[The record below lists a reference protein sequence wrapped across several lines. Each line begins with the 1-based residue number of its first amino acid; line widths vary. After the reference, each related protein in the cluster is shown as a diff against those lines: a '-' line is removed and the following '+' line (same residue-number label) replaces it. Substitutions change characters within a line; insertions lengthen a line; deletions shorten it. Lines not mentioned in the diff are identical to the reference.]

1 MPFLDE
7 VATACLSVPHIRRFW
22 AKRGAWQIELSG
34 DFAAASA
41 VYAALT
47 KAATRFGEN
56 LLALEIALEGREA
69 LAAFH
74 ASRPTLVEDRLDDL
88 EYEKA
93 IALSRLGS
101 IGEAREILM
110 TLHKKRPEN
119 AAILSGIGRTFKD
132 LASAAT
138 QATIVASH
146 LEKAHSFYLRAF
158 TSSGA
163 YYPGINAATVA
174 FWQQNRK
181 TACELAAQVKELCRA
196 VLQKDPEDY
205 WAAATIAEAELILS
219 VKEDGVSDTAL
230 SYYERASAIAHQL
243 RHWGDLSST
252 RKQAK
257 LICEFAGW
265 DFSSLQKI
273 FRLPN
278 VVIFSGHMLDAP
290 NRPRPR
296 FPATLIPVVAKEIKE
311 RLHLCDAQIGISSAA
326 CGSDLLFIEA
336 MIERGAEI
344 HVVLP
349 WRKEEFLRTSVAIND
364 DPYWTERFE
373 QLLGDV
379 TSVTYLSQQSSPSGN
394 LGYAY
399 CSDCMNGMAL
409 YRAETIGSDV
419 TPVAVWDGKRG
430 DGLGG
435 TSSFVHFWRSRQHP
449 VEVIDLSRI
458 SGIPDTEPL
467 QEHHAF
473 AFEEVKVSQGQ
484 QAIKTLLFA
493 DVVGYSKIPEEQIEF
508 FAPEFLGMISHLIS
522 QPPRPVLTNTWG
534 DAVYLVFD
542 DPVAAG
548 TVALR
553 LLRLLQSGSWR
564 THLTAKMDLRIGL
577 HTGPVTLCVDP
588 VIRQITFT
596 GSHVSHAA
604 RIEPMVREGEVW
616 ATEAFMSYATIA
628 NYARKQRGEE
638 TLEFGFDYLGQIDFA
653 KEYGRYPLFRLSSP
667 ITNRSSSP

>member
-1 MPFLDE
+1 MPFLEDI
-7 VATACLSVPHIRRFW
+7 ATACRSVPNIRRFW
-22 AKRGAWQIELSG
+22 SSRAVWQIALAE
-34 DFAAASA
+34 DFATASA
-41 VYAALT
+41 VYAKLT
-47 KAATRFGEN
+47 GAATRFGEN
-56 LLALEIALEGREA
+56 LLALEIALEGRNA
-69 LAAFH
+69 LS
-74 ASRPTLVEDRLDDL
+74 ASPAGQTALVDERLDDL

-101 IGEAREILM
+101 IAEARERLLA
-110 TLHKKRPEN
+110 LHAKRPEN
-119 AAILSGIGRTFKD
+119 AAILSAIGRTYKD
-132 LASAAT
+132 LGLAAT
-138 QATIVASH
+138 QPVIRASH

-158 TSSGA
+158 DLSGT
-163 YYPGINAATVA
+163 YYPAINAATIA
-174 FWQQNRK
+174 LWLQNQK
-181 TACELAAQVKELCRA
+181 TACVLAERVKDLCRE
-196 VLQKDPEDY
+196 VLQRDREDY

-219 VKEDGVSDTAL
+219 IKEGAVSDTAL
-230 SYYERASAIAHQL
+230 IDYQKASAIAHRL

-257 LICEFAGW
+257 LTCEFAGW
-265 DFSSLQKI
+265 DFSPLQKI
-273 FRLPN
+273 FGLPN
-278 VVIFSGHMLDAP
+278 VIIFSGHMIDASD
-290 NRPRPR
+290 RLRAR
-296 FPATLIPVVAKEIKE
+296 FPTALVPAVAKEIKE
-311 RLHLCDAQIGISSAA
+311 RLNRCDAQIGISSAA

-349 WRKEEFLRTSVAIND
+349 WRKEQFLRTSVAIND
-364 DPYWTERFE
+364 DPNWTQKFDH
-373 QLLGDV
+373 LLDEV
-379 TSVTYLSQQSSPSGN
+379 TSVTYLSQQSAPGGN
-394 LGYAY
+394 LGYVY

-419 TPVAVWDGKRG
+419 TPIAVWDGKKG

-435 TSSFVHFWRSRQHP
+435 TSSFVHFWRSRQHR
-449 VEVIDLSRI
+449 VEIIDLSAI
-458 SGIPDTEPL
+458 SGISYTEVAEEP
-467 QEHHAF
+467 HSF
-473 AFEEVKVSQGQ
+473 AFDEVKVSQGQ

-493 DVVGYSKIPEEQIEF
+493 DVVGYSKIPEEQIEY
-508 FAPEFLGMISHLIS
+508 FAPEFLGMISQLIS
-522 QPPRPVLTNTWG
+522 EPPRPVLTNTWG

-553 LLRLLQSGSWR
+553 LLRVMQRGAWR
-564 THLTAKMDLRIGL
+564 AHLTAKMDLRIGL

-604 RIEPMVREGEVW
+604 RIEPMVQEGEVW

-628 NYARKQRGEE
+628 NHARKQRGEE

-653 KEYGRYPLFRLSSP
+653 KNYGRYPLFRLSSP
-667 ITNRSSSP
+667 ITNSE

>member
-1 MPFLDE
+1 MPFLED
-7 VATACLSVPHIRRFW
+7 VTTACRSVPNIRKFW
-22 AKRGAWQIELSG
+22 SSRAAWQIELTE
-34 DFAAASA
+34 DFPAASA
-41 VYAALT
+41 VYANLT
-47 KAATRFGEN
+47 RAATRFGEN
-56 LLALEIALEGREA
+56 LLALEIALEGRDT
-69 LAAFH
+69 LSAFR
-74 ASRPTLVEDRLDDL
+74 ASRPTLVEQRLDDL

-101 IGEAREILM
+101 IAEARE
-110 TLHKKRPEN
+110 TLLALHGKRPQN
-119 AAILSGIGRTFKD
+119 AAILSAIGRTYKD
-132 LASAAT
+132 LALAAT
-138 QATIVASH
+138 HPAILASN

-158 TSSGA
+158 ELSGA
-163 YYPGINAATVA
+163 YYPAINAATVA
-174 FWQQNRK
+174 LWRQNRE
-181 TACELAAQVKELCRA
+181 TACELADKVKGLCRA
-196 VLQKDPEDY
+196 VLQKEPEDY

-219 VKEDGVSDTAL
+219 IKEGEVSQNAL
-230 SYYERASAIAHQL
+230 SYYQRASVIAHHL

-252 RKQAK
+252 RRQAK
-257 LICEFAGW
+257 LICEFGRW

-273 FRLPN
+273 FGLPN
-278 VVIFSGHMLDAP
+278 VIIFSGHMIDAT
-290 NRPRPR
+290 NRLRPR
-296 FPATLIPVVAKEIKE
+296 FPPHLVPAVAKEIKE
-311 RLHLCDAQIGISSAA
+311 RLHRCDAQIGISSAA

-336 MIERGAEI
+336 MLERGAEI

-349 WRKEEFLRTSVAIND
+349 WRKEEFLRTSVAISD
-364 DPYWTERFE
+364 DHYWTERFD
-373 QLLGDV
+373 QLLGEV
-379 TSVTYLSQQSSPSGN
+379 TSVTYLSQQSAPSGN

-399 CSDCMNGMAL
+399 CSECMNGMAL
-409 YRAETIGSDV
+409 YRAETMGSDV

-449 VEVIDLSRI
+449 VEIIDLSRI
-458 SGIPDTEPL
+458 SGTSDSEAP
-467 QEHHAF
+467 QEHHSF
-473 AFEEVKVSQGQ
+473 AFDEVKVSQGQ
-484 QAIKTLLFA
+484 QAVKTLLFA
-493 DVVGYSKIPEEQIEF
+493 DVVGYSKIPEEEIEY
-508 FAPEFLGMISHLIS
+508 FAPEFLGMISQLIS

-553 LLRLLQSGSWR
+553 LLRAVQSGAWR
-564 THLTAKMDLRIGL
+564 NRLRAKMDLRIGL

-604 RIEPMVREGEVW
+604 RIEPMVHEGEVW

-628 NYARKQRGEE
+628 NHARKQRGEE

-653 KEYGRYPLFRLSSP
+653 KKYGRYPLFRLSSP
-667 ITNRSSSP
+667 ITNSE